1 MRPERGMGRQTDSD
15 DAPNVLVV
23 AKLLV
28 ECLGCGHRRRAEP
41 RHPGDCPKCGY
52 VGWAR
57 SSELSETSRRAL
69 RERPLPTRVLRA
81 L

>member
-1 MRPERGMGRQTDSD
+1 
-15 DAPNVLVV
+15 VLVV

-28 ECLGCGHRRRAEP
+28 ECLGCGHGRSADP
-41 RHPGDCPKCGY
+41 SSPGDCPQCGY

-57 SSELSETSRRAL
+57 SSELDEPCRRAL
-69 RERPLPTRVLRA
+69 RERPLATRVLRA

>member
-1 MRPERGMGRQTDSD
+1 MRRKTDRVD
-15 DAPNVLVV
+15 QPNVWVV
-23 AKLLV
+23 TKLAV
-28 ECLGCGHRRRAEP
+28 ECLGCGHSRRADA
-41 RHPGDCPKCGY
+41 RRPGDCPKCGY

-57 SSELSETSRRAL
+57 SSELDETSRRAL